1 MSITDI
7 VAQACHEKLIILQG
21 WELLF
26 TWVWAGGLP
35 VALVTDSATVG
46 GAPMKF
52 PLQMAAPRAQRSSY
66 INKGTATDRTWV
78 QYPSGGY

>member
-35 VALVTDSATVG
+35 VALVTDAATVG

-52 PLQMAAPRAQRSSY
+52 PLQMAAPRAPEKQLY
-66 INKGTATDRTWV
+66 
-78 QYPSGGY
+78 